1 MTLINRIFFLLLWCV
16 FGGFSTASARHLT
29 GMVIDSVSREPLV
42 GVTVELL
49 SAADSTSIRSVV
61 TSKRDNIWF
70 NSVGYDIDVENNT
83 SYILRF
89 SMLGYKTVCKRV
101 DVKMSDRVNEQ
112 WVENVLLAEDTKLLD
127 EVVVK
132 ATKIKMVLRG
142 DTLVYDASAFNLSK
156 GSMLDAL
163 IRQMPGTTLEN
174 GVIKV
179 NGRAVTSLLVDG
191 RDFFKGDAKTA
202 LENLPAYTVDNI
214 KAYDKS
220 GKASRLMGRDMNDKE
235 FVLDVSLKKE
245 YRHGMMANID
255 LAGGSDRR
263 YGSKF
268 YSMFYTKRSRLTL
281 IGAMNN
287 VGDRGT
293 PGEDDAPAF
302 RPEVGGGLT
311 ATKTV
316 GANYRH
322 EGETED
328 DFAESSLNMTFT
340 DNETLTRTTSQT
352 FLTGG
357 DYFGLSRRGQRG
369 KNTTLSWSGDAGL
382 TSGNHL
388 LNAHLG
394 IDHTK
399 NNGWGSSLSGRFN
412 ANPATFSL
420 LDSIFLPDADR
431 RLLAMTIN
439 RVRNDNKSHTDNTA
453 YNITFGDR
461 VRFGQEND
469 WDKMLQ
475 MDGDFSYHTES
486 SNSFALNRV
495 DYLGEAPSVD
505 RRNQYADIP
514 NKAHTLNL
522 SAYYTRVIKCD
533 SSGVGNVFLR
543 PSYRFTHS
551 YNSSDYSL
559 YRLDQLDDY
568 TDEAYSLGVLPST
581 REALLRVLDTHNS
594 YRSREHTV
602 NHGLSLYTSFTH
614 GDGTRRPRWSV
625 ALNLPVDVKH
635 ERLDYYR
642 QQSYEK
648 SRTTVFVNTQ
658 MNLNYQFNDSTGIR
672 YGGFSY
678 STSLSQPSLVTLLD
692 IRDDSN
698 PLVLTLGNP
707 NLKKARIHSLNFN
720 GAIFHLRSQRIFSL
734 ELNYAVT
741 QNAIATSIRYDK
753 ETGKTTTQQVNV
765 NGNWNL
771 GGRQSLGLPIDKRKQ
786 WRIDQ
791 ALSAY
796 YNNNVDLTTVEGT
809 QSVRSDV
816 HNWNFSG
823 SLSLQYQQGD
833 RLRLYTTAQSSYQR
847 ATGDRPDFQKVSAW
861 TFVYGLGGNG
871 KLPWGLEF
879 STDLNQYSRRG
890 YNDEQMNTNEL
901 VWNARLTKLMMH
913 ERLSLSLHG
922 YDILGNL
929 NSNTFSIDA
938 QGRTET
944 WTNSTTRYFMLHL
957 AYKFNL
963 GMKKP
968 ADRRSMYF

>member
-1 MTLINRIFFLLLWCV
+1 MTLFNRIALPLLLYIL
-16 FGGFSTASARHLT
+16 GGLSTVSARHLT
-29 GMVIDSVSREPLV
+29 GVVIDSVTREPLA

-61 TSKRDNIWF
+61 TSKRNLLWF
-70 NSVGYDIDVENNT
+70 NSIGYDIDVENNT

-112 WVENVLLAEDTKLLD
+112 WVENVFLAEDSKLLD

-214 KAYDKS
+214 KAYDKR

-235 FVLDVSLKKE
+235 FVLDVTLKKE
-245 YRHGMMANID
+245 YRNGMMSNID
-255 LAGGSDRR
+255 VAGGTDRR
-263 YGSKF
+263 YGTKF
-268 YSMFYTKRSRLTL
+268 YSMLYTKRSRLTL
-281 IGAMNN
+281 IGSMNN

-302 RPEVGGGLT
+302 RPEVGSGLT

-328 DFAESSLNMTFT
+328 DFMESSLNMRFT

-357 DYFGLSRRGQRG
+357 DYFGLSRIGQRT
-369 KNTTLSWSGDAGL
+369 KNTTLSWSGDVGL
-382 TSGNHL
+382 TPGHHF

-399 NNGWGSSLSGRFN
+399 NNGWGNSLSGRFN
-412 ANPATFSL
+412 ANPAAFSL
-420 LDSIFLPDADR
+420 LDSLFLPDAGR
-431 RLLAMTIN
+431 RLLGMTIN

-461 VRFGQEND
+461 LRFGQDND
-469 WDKMLQ
+469 WNNMLQ
-475 MDGDFSYHTES
+475 LDGSLSYHTEN
-486 SNSFALNRV
+486 SNRFALNRI
-495 DYLGEAPSVD
+495 DYLGEVPSSD
-505 RRNQYADIP
+505 CRNQYSDIP
-514 NKAHTLNL
+514 NKAYTLNL

-533 SSGVGNVFLR
+533 SSGVGNFFLR
-543 PSYRFTHS
+543 PSYRFTQS
-551 YNSSDYSL
+551 YTSSDYSL
-559 YRLDQLDDY
+559 YRLDRLDDY
-568 TDEAYSLGVLPST
+568 TDETYSLGVLPST

-594 YRSREHTV
+594 YRSREHTA
-602 NHGLSLYTSFTH
+602 NHGFSFYTSFTH

-625 ALNLPVDVKH
+625 VLDMPVDVKH

-642 QQSYEK
+642 RQRYEK
-648 SRTTVFVNTQ
+648 ARTTVLPGTR
-658 MNLNYQFNDSTGIR
+658 MELNYQFNDSTGTR
-672 YGGFSY
+672 LGWFSY
-678 STSLSQPSLVTLLD
+678 STTLSQPSLIAQLD
-692 IRDDSN
+692 IRDDAN
-698 PLVLTLGNP
+698 PLEMTLGNP
-707 NLKKARIHSLNFN
+707 DLKKARTHSLNFY
-720 GAIFHLRSQRIFSL
+720 GMVFHLRSQRVINF
-734 ELNYAVT
+734 ELNYAIT
-741 QNAIATSIRYDK
+741 QDAIATSTLYDK
-753 ETGKTTTQQVNV
+753 ETGKTTSRPVNV

-771 GGRQSLGLPIDKRKQ
+771 GGRQSLSLPIDKRMR

-791 ALSAY
+791 SFSAY
-796 YNNNVDLTTVEGT
+796 YNNSVDLTTVEGT

-816 HNWNFSG
+816 HNWTLTE

-833 RLRLYTTAQSSYQR
+833 RLRLYATARGVYQR

-861 TFVYGLGGNG
+861 TFVYGFGGHG
-871 KLPWGLEF
+871 RLPWGLEL
-879 STDLNQYSRRG
+879 STDLNDYNRRG

-901 VWNARLTKLMMH
+901 VWNARLTKLLMH
-913 ERLSLSLHG
+913 EKLSISLHG

-929 NSNTFSIDA
+929 NSNTFSLDA

-968 ADRRSMYF
+968 GGRREMYF